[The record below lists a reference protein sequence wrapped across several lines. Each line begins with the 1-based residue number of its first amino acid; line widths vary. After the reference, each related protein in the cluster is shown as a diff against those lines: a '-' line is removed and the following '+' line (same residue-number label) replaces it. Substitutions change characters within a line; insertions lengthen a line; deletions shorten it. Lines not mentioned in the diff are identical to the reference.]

1 MSDKR
6 ASSSKKH
13 IAYCFSQLVIQQLCP
28 TAMVLTLH
36 GIVCH
41 CVDDG
46 NINRDDI
53 LPSCQ
58 PLSDKHVDHVQDI

>member
-1 MSDKR
+1 
-6 ASSSKKH
+6 
-13 IAYCFSQLVIQQLCP
+13 VI
-28 TAMVLTLH
+28 AMVLTLH

-46 NINRDDI
+46 NNNRNDI

-58 PLSDKHVDHVQDI
+58 PLSDKHVDHVQDIEPAYEPGGPSGQSLSLFL